1 MGYLSLHVLLG
12 DSCHRL
18 SAKVGSFARTR
29 IYETD
34 LTAVCVH
41 IMPRHHEAYDVFSS
55 GICKA
60 LPTAQPVI

>member
-1 MGYLSLHVLLG
+1 M
-12 DSCHRL
+12 
-18 SAKVGSFARTR
+18 R
-29 IYETD
+29 ICGTY

-41 IMPRHHEAYDVFSS
+41 RMPRYNGAYDVVSS